1 MASGRPIYAIE
12 KYAKELELEKYG
24 GYIVGFN
31 GAAVRDCK
39 AKRMIM
45 QRNLPMEYIK
55 MLYNLSVENGVYIHT
70 YVGDEIVTP
79 QNNQY
84 TEVEGELTGMP
95 IRETEDFVKAVNQ
108 EVVKVLMLENPEY
121 LRNVYEKLSHELGD
135 KLSLTISKPYF
146 LEIMDKGIEKSAALL
161 HICNKLG
168 IKTEQLIAFGD
179 SYNDLSM
186 LTAAGLGIAMGNARE
201 DVKKQ
206 SDYVTDGN
214 NEDGIAKALW
224 RFVYKETQCS
234 LIA

>member
-1 MASGRPIYAIE
+1 
-12 KYAKELELEKYG
+12 
-24 GYIVGFN
+24 
-31 GAAVRDCK
+31 
-39 AKRMIM
+39 
-45 QRNLPMEYIK
+45 
-55 MLYNLSVENGVYIHT
+55 
-70 YVGDEIVTP
+70 
-79 QNNQY
+79 
-84 TEVEGELTGMP
+84 MP

-214 NEDGIAKALW
+214 NEDGIFLTLQQSLLSFF
-224 RFVYKETQCS
+224 RNLQVTCQQCIIQIHCYCFVFNHNQTL
-234 LIA
+234 LIS